1 MRNLETHGNDF
12 FPTNGKLWIFWKGRM
27 KIAFVLL
34 LNALTLFLKY
44 TKEVDTYRE
53 STATLPP
60 MVLGQDLR
68 IIT

>member
-1 MRNLETHGNDF
+1 MVTTF
-12 FPTNGKLWIFWKGRM
+12 FPQMENLVGTNENSICLAAKC
-27 KIAFVLL
+27 AYS
-34 LNALTLFLKY
+34 FLEIY
-44 TKEVDTYRE
+44 KEVDTCRE